1 MKQVDK
7 KVDAIRTN
15 LEKKR
20 PEVYPIK
27 EHPIDGCEEFV
38 KKLYIDMLCVVAQ
51 YENEDAENQLK
62 FIQRIH
68 AGAGLTEPITEN
80 IKNAMEVTVE
90 RFDEFLRQCRE
101 NSLENIFIVDC
112 LLTACAD
119 GAPNGKQVAFLAE
132 VSEALGIGREH
143 TGWLCDIAIAILE
156 QDTEKYHAACENIPH
171 DKKTPIVESVVC
183 YLKEF
188 VVGVLVDTDEM
199 LWIYAKEKTVLS
211 DELYDQLFD
220 EDGVE
225 RNKVKIENIIFPC
238 YRDGIFHFKN
248 IKEIECR
255 FCELLS
261 SSFDFN
267 SIYHISISDCIFD
280 GQQDSYNTFLCLK
293 NITNIDII
301 NSLFKDKIIEYSET
315 FSAIECID
323 AYGKSVYI
331 EYGTRM
337 NISDCEF
344 RNIQSK
350 KPIKGNKLIVNTGYN
365 YDSFSGNCE
374 DKHVL
379 FKNCIFSSC
388 INYLPSWSILPYAHL
403 DSIQLQD
410 CQFKNSCSE
419 Y

>member
-90 RFDEFLRQCRE
+90 RFNEFLRQCRE

-119 GAPNGKQVAFLAE
+119 GSPNAKQVAFLAE

-156 QDTEKYHAACENIPH
+156 QDMEKYHAACENIPH
-171 DKKTPIVESVVC
+171 DDRIPIVESVVC

-188 VVGVLVDTDEM
+188 VSGILVDTDEL
-199 LWIYAKEKTVLS
+199 LWIYAQKKTKLNLIDICGT
-211 DELYDQLFD
+211 DEYNSQNSLA
-220 EDGVE
+220 
-225 RNKVKIENIIFPC
+225 RKKIIIQNIIVEGSTETDIN
-238 YRDGIFHFKN
+238 R
-248 IKEIECR
+248 
-255 FCELLS
+255 
-261 SSFDFN
+261 
-267 SIYHISISDCIFD
+267 
-280 GQQDSYNTFLCLK
+280 CLK
-293 NITNIDII
+293 INTCENVIII
-301 NSLFKDKIIEYSET
+301 NSEFYYNVIQIFNCPEVNITDCLFDFRGYQYS
-315 FSAIECID
+315 CID
-323 AYGKSVYI
+323 LSGVQ
-331 EYGTRM
+331 
-337 NISDCEF
+337 NIS
-344 RNIQSK
+344 
-350 KPIKGNKLIVNTGYN
+350 IKGTTM
-365 YDSFSGNCE
+365 
-374 DKHVL
+374 
-379 FKNCIFSSC
+379 
-388 INYLPSWSILPYAHL
+388 
-403 DSIQLQD
+403 
-410 CQFKNSCSE
+410 KNSNMLRSQVIKGEITNNAVFENCVFENLNGYDGYQNGVILMGRWGNQVSIKNTSFNNCHTYRNNDCLMYCAKVSHSGCTFNNSGKLCNE
-419 Y
+419 

>member
-7 KVDAIRTN
+7 KVDTIRTN

-20 PEVYPIK
+20 PDVYPIK

-38 KKLYIDMLCVVAQ
+38 KKLYIDILCVVAQ

-68 AGAGLTEPITEN
+68 AGAGIAEPITEN

-90 RFDEFLRQCRE
+90 QFDEFLRQCRE

-119 GAPNGKQVAFLAE
+119 GTPNAKQVAFLAE

-188 VVGVLVDTDEM
+188 VVGVLVDTDEL

-211 DELYDQLFD
+211 DVLYDQLFD

-255 FCELLS
+255 SCELLS

-280 GQQDSYNTFLCLK
+280 GKESTDSFLYYR
-293 NITNIDII
+293 NITNVDIM
-301 NSLFKDKIIEYSET
+301 NSLFTDKKIERSSN
-315 FSAIECID
+315 FSALKCLD
-323 AYGKSVYI
+323 KYSLSDYI
-331 EYGTRM
+331 KRGTKI
-337 NISDCEF
+337 NITNSEF

-350 KPIKGNKLIVNTGYN
+350 TYLHNDSLIVNTGYEHQSWEG
-365 YDSFSGNCE
+365 DLE
-374 DKHVL
+374 DKRVH
-379 FKNCIFSSC
+379 FINCVFSSC
-388 INYLPSWSILPYAHL
+388 IHVDPNQRIFYYKRY
-403 DSIQLQD
+403 DSVDLKD
-410 CQFKNSCSE
+410 CQFINSCSE